1 MGSDPSPKKLGF
13 ELPGLDTAAAGSIV
27 NVILEPWGLCQRQ
40 AFIKVP
46 SVPSWDVTFSSG
58 NQPPRAAPTLTP
70 EPEAP
75 ALIFLLLSL
84 ILQQDFIDWLR
95 CSEKHRWD
103 RKCEI
108 VGKAFGAALLWCV
121 ILLIDGRYAECI
133 NRALKGSSTEPTAQR
148 MPAQPPSEAYILSQV
163 FGLFA
168 LFLII
173 VVYGLY
179 TLYPFWFCCKE
190 KEKRKQT
197 ESQRIREEQ
206 AQICMSKEEKYVQE
220 IVQNVLVSK
229 FKDHLKNVPNDT
241 SIRGI
246 FEEVQNFLNQPAT
259 SQTTQ
264 MDTELEVRL
273 G

>member
-1 MGSDPSPKKLGF
+1 MAVRKKYFGTWKST
-13 ELPGLDTAAAGSIV
+13 LPILSVSFWSLILV
-27 NVILEPWGLCQRQ
+27 VVEEVIDGEFKCPQRNNARIYYSL
-40 AFIKVP
+40 AFFFV
-46 SVPSWDVTFSSG
+46 
-58 NQPPRAAPTLTP
+58 
-70 EPEAP
+70 P
-75 ALIFLLLSL
+75 ALIFLVLSL

-133 NRALKGSSTEPTAQR
+133 NRALKGSSTEPTAQT

-173 VVYGLY
+173 FVYGLY

-229 FKDHLKNVPNDT
+229 FQDHLKNVPNDT

-259 SQTTQ
+259 AQTTQ
-264 MDTELEVRL
+264 MDTELEVRF

>member
-1 MGSDPSPKKLGF
+1 MEQL
-13 ELPGLDTAAAGSIV
+13 
-27 NVILEPWGLCQRQ
+27 VIGRVLY
-40 AFIKVP
+40 
-46 SVPSWDVTFSSG
+46 
-58 NQPPRAAPTLTP
+58 
-70 EPEAP
+70 
-75 ALIFLLLSL
+75 ALIFLVLSL

-133 NRALKGSSTEPTAQR
+133 NRALKGSSTEPTAQT

-173 VVYGLY
+173 FVYGLY

-190 KEKRKQT
+190 KEIRKQT

-229 FKDHLKNVPNDT
+229 FQDHLKNVPNDT

-259 SQTTQ
+259 AQTTQ
-264 MDTELEVRL
+264 MDTELEVRF